1 MNTLVVVVE
10 VLLVVVISVK
20 VMMVIVI
27 VVVNCGRE
35 DGGGDVVSVYN
46 HQGSRHNQN
55 AITEALTVTQ
65 FSAFTLCLF
74 FLLARSL
81 LIFMT
86 LPVSS
91 CQFLLGHP
99 V

>member
-20 VMMVIVI
+20 VMMVVVIVI
-27 VVVNCGRE
+27 INCSRE

-46 HQGSRHNQN
+46 QRSSHNQY
-55 AITEALTVTQ
+55 AITEALTVTL
-65 FSAFTLCLF
+65 FSDFTLCLF
-74 FLLARSL
+74 FPLARSP
-81 LIFMT
+81 LIVMA
-86 LPVSS
+86 LPVSP